1 MPTAR
6 QRFAVNSS
14 PNIPVNE
21 FPEKD
26 LRVANGGG
34 LMLPMA
40 IELNSAEK
48 SSWPSPQELVD
59 EIVNDINADPVDLL
73 SSGAGPGERRYL
85 EMLGPQYVRTLKE
98 LKQILEARFQRKPS
112 EVRVL
117 EVGSFLGVL
126 CFALRK
132 VGFQV
137 TAQDIPEF
145 QDNPRLQER
154 YRRAGIDCVAA
165 NLKRRHFPYPDAH
178 FDFVI
183 MCETL
188 EHLNFNPLPVIKEIN
203 RVMKPG
209 GLLYLTVPNQLSAGN
224 RLKILRGETIQASVG
239 QFYQQLDLRNN
250 MIVGLHWREYS
261 KTDLFELLEPMGFAI
276 RHHYF
281 YQEDKRYRYK
291 RLKFSFKDILGELF
305 PSLRPVN
312 VVLAEK
318 VAEDKHEFAET
329 DALT

>member
-1 MPTAR
+1 
-6 QRFAVNSS
+6 
-14 PNIPVNE
+14 
-21 FPEKD
+21 
-26 LRVANGGG
+26 
-34 LMLPMA
+34 MLPMSV
-40 IELNSAEK
+40 ELK
-48 SSWPSPQELVD
+48 SVGKTSWPPPQELVD
-59 EIVNDINADPVDLL
+59 EIIKDINADPVDLL

-85 EMLGPQYVRTLKE
+85 EMLGPHYVRTLKE
-98 LKQILEARFQRKPS
+98 LEEIITARSLPKPA

-117 EVGSFLGVL
+117 EIGSFLGVL

-145 QDNPRLQER
+145 QNNPRLQER
-154 YRRAGIDCVAA
+154 YRRAGIECVAA
-165 NLKRRHFPYPDAH
+165 NLKRRSFPYPDAH
-178 FDFVI
+178 FDFII

-203 RVMKPG
+203 RVLKPG

-224 RLKILRGETIQASVG
+224 RLRLLRGETIQASVK
-239 QFYQQLDLRNN
+239 QFYQQLDLRQN

-261 KTDLFELLEPMGFAI
+261 KADLFELLEPMGFAI
-276 RHHYF
+276 RRHYF

-291 RLKFSFKDILGELF
+291 RLKFSFKDVLGEFF

-318 VAEDKHEFAET
+318 VAEDQHTFDVT
-329 DALT
+329 DALS

>member
-1 MPTAR
+1 MPNLNQQMSA
-6 QRFAVNSS
+6 AS
-14 PNIPVNE
+14 PSEAQP
-21 FPEKD
+21 
-26 LRVANGGG
+26 
-34 LMLPMA
+34 
-40 IELNSAEK
+40 
-48 SSWPSPQELVD
+48 SWPATDELVR
-59 EIVNDINADPVDLL
+59 EIIAELNADPVDLL
-73 SSGAGPGERRYL
+73 STGAGPGERRYL
-85 EMLGPQYVRTLKE
+85 EILGTQYVRTLNE
-98 LKQILEARFQRKPS
+98 LKEILAARSDRKPA

-117 EVGSFLGVL
+117 EIGSFLGVV

-154 YRRAGIDCVAA
+154 YRQAGIDCVAA
-165 NLKRRHFPYPDAH
+165 NLKRHKFPYPDAH

-209 GLLYLTVPNQLSAGN
+209 GLFYLTVPNQLSAGN
-224 RLKILRGETIQASVG
+224 RLKLLRGQTIQASVG
-239 QFYQQLDLRNN
+239 QFYQQLDLKQN

-261 KTDLFELLEPMGFAI
+261 KADLFEVLEPMGFAV
-276 RHHYF
+276 RRHYF
-281 YQEDKRYRYK
+281 YQEDKSYRYK
-291 RLKFSFKDILGELF
+291 RLKFSFKDLLGEF
-305 PSLRPVN
+305 IPALRPVH

-318 VAEDKHEFAET
+318 VAEDQHQFAET
-329 DALT
+329 DALS

>member
-1 MPTAR
+1 M
-6 QRFAVNSS
+6 
-14 PNIPVNE
+14 
-21 FPEKD
+21 D
-26 LRVANGGG
+26 LRPRRRRG
-34 LMLPMA
+34 LMLPMSV
-40 IELNSAEK
+40 ELK
-48 SSWPSPQELVD
+48 SVGKASWPSPQELVD
-59 EIVNDINADPVDLL
+59 EIVKDINAAPVDLL
-73 SSGAGPGERRYL
+73 CSGAGPGERRYL
-85 EMLGPQYVRTLKE
+85 EMLGPHYVRTLKE
-98 LKQILEARFQRKPS
+98 LEGIISARSLPNPS

-117 EVGSFLGVL
+117 EIGSFLGVL

-145 QDNPRLQER
+145 QNNPRLQER
-154 YRRAGIDCVAA
+154 YRRAGIECVAA
-165 NLKRRHFPYPDAH
+165 NLKRRQFAYPDAH
-178 FDFVI
+178 FDLVI

-224 RLKILRGETIQASVG
+224 RLKLLRGQTIQASVE
-239 QFYQQLDLRNN
+239 QFYQQLDLRLN

-261 KTDLFELLEPMGFAI
+261 KADLFALLEPMGFAI
-276 RHHYF
+276 RRHYF

-291 RLKFSFKDILGELF
+291 RLKFSFKDVLGEFF
-305 PSLRPVN
+305 PSLRPIN

-318 VAEDKHEFAET
+318 VAEDKHEFGET
-329 DALT
+329 DALN

>member
-1 MPTAR
+1 MSADTAPAA
-6 QRFAVNSS
+6 QPSWLA
-14 PNIPVNE
+14 
-21 FPEKD
+21 PE
-26 LRVANGGG
+26 G
-34 LMLPMA
+34 LVREIIA
-40 IELNSAEK
+40 ELNA
-48 SSWPSPQELVD
+48 
-59 EIVNDINADPVDLL
+59 NPVDLL
-73 SSGAGPGERRYL
+73 STGGGAGERRYL

-98 LKQILEARFQRKPS
+98 LQGILAKRSPRPPA

-117 EVGSFLGVL
+117 EIGSFLGVV

-145 QDNPRLQER
+145 QNNPRLKER
-154 YRRAGIDCVAA
+154 YRQAGIDCVAA
-165 NLKRRHFPYPDAH
+165 NLKRHQFPHPDGH

-203 RVMKPG
+203 RVMKIG

-224 RLKILRGETIQASVG
+224 RLKMLRGQTIQAEVG
-239 QFYQQLDLRNN
+239 EFYRQLDLRQN

-261 KTDLFELLEPMGFAI
+261 KADLYELLEPMGFAI
-276 RHHYF
+276 RRHYF
-281 YQEDKRYRYK
+281 YQDDKRYRYK
-291 RLKFSFKDILGELF
+291 RLKFSLKDLLGEF
-305 PSLRPVN
+305 IPSLRPSN

-318 VAEDKHEFAET
+318 VAEDKHVFDVT
-329 DALT
+329 DALS

>member
-1 MPTAR
+1 M
-6 QRFAVNSS
+6 SKLG
-14 PNIPVNE
+14 
-21 FPEKD
+21 EKD
-26 LRVANGGG
+26 LPPASGRG
-34 LMLPMA
+34 LMLPMSS
-40 IELNSAEK
+40 ELKPVGK
-48 SSWPSPQELVD
+48 SSWPAPEELVRD
-59 EIVNDINADPVDLL
+59 IVSDINANPVDLL
-73 SSGAGPGERRYL
+73 SAVAGTGAGERRYL
-85 EMLGPQYVRTLKE
+85 EILSPQYVRTLKE
-98 LKQILEARFQRKPS
+98 LEQILAERSQRKPS

-117 EVGSFLGVL
+117 EIGSFLGVL

-145 QDNPRLQER
+145 QNNPRLQER
-154 YRRAGIDCVAA
+154 YQRAGIECVAA
-165 NLKRRHFPYPDAH
+165 NLKRHHFPYPDAH

-188 EHLNFNPLPVIKEIN
+188 EHLNFNPLPVVKEIN

-224 RLKILRGETIQASVG
+224 RLRLLRGETIQASVE
-239 QFYQQLDLRNN
+239 QFYQQLDLRQN

-261 KTDLFELLEPMGFAI
+261 KAELFELLEPMGFKI
-276 RHHYF
+276 RRHYF

-291 RLKFSFKDILGELF
+291 RLKFSFKDVLGEFF
-305 PSLRPVN
+305 PSLRPSN

-318 VAEDKHEFAET
+318 VAEDQHTFDVT

>member
-1 MPTAR
+1 
-6 QRFAVNSS
+6 
-14 PNIPVNE
+14 
-21 FPEKD
+21 
-26 LRVANGGG
+26 
-34 LMLPMA
+34 MLSM
-40 IELNSAEK
+40 SAESK
-48 SSWPSPQELVD
+48 LAGEIGWPSPQKLVD
-59 EIVNDINADPVDLL
+59 EIVSDINAAPVDLL
-73 SSGAGPGERRYL
+73 AVVPGTGAGERRYL
-85 EMLGPQYVRTLKE
+85 EMLSPQYVRTLKE
-98 LKQILEARFQRKPS
+98 LEQILAERSPRKPS

-117 EVGSFLGVL
+117 EIGSFLGVL

-145 QDNPRLQER
+145 QNNPRLQER
-154 YRRAGIDCVAA
+154 YRRAGIECVAA

-178 FDFVI
+178 FDLVI

-203 RVMKPG
+203 RVLKPG

-224 RLKILRGETIQASVG
+224 RLKLLRGQTIQASVE
-239 QFYQQLDLRNN
+239 QFYQQLDLRLN

-261 KTDLFELLEPMGFAI
+261 KADLFALLEPMGFAI
-276 RHHYF
+276 RRHYF

-291 RLKFSFKDILGELF
+291 RLQFSFKDVLGEFF
-305 PSLRPVN
+305 PSLRPIN

-318 VAEDKHEFAET
+318 VAEDKHEFGET
-329 DALT
+329 DALN

>member
-1 MPTAR
+1 MDLPTVR
-6 QRFAVNSS
+6 R
-14 PNIPVNE
+14 
-21 FPEKD
+21 
-26 LRVANGGG
+26 RG
-34 LMLPMA
+34 LMLPMSS
-40 IELNSAEK
+40 ESKPGGK
-48 SSWPSPQELVD
+48 SSWPPPQQLVHEIIGEL
-59 EIVNDINADPVDLL
+59 NADPVDLL
-73 SSGAGPGERRYL
+73 STGAGPGERRYL

-98 LKQILEARFQRKPS
+98 LQQILEARSQWTPS
-112 EVRVL
+112 GVRVL

-126 CFALRK
+126 CFALQK

-145 QDNPRLQER
+145 QNNPRLQAR
-154 YRRAGIDCVAA
+154 YRQAGIECVAT
-165 NLKRRHFPYPDAH
+165 NLKRYQFPYADAH

-224 RLKILRGETIQASVG
+224 RLKLLRGETIQASVE
-239 QFYQQLDLRNN
+239 QFYQQLDLRMN

-261 KTDLFELLEPMGFAI
+261 KADLFALLEPMGFKI
-276 RHHYF
+276 RRHYF

-291 RLKFSFKDILGELF
+291 RLKFSFKDLLGEFF

-318 VAEDKHEFAET
+318 VAEDKHAFDVT
-329 DALT
+329 DALS

>member
-1 MPTAR
+1 MSEPG
-6 QRFAVNSS
+6 
-14 PNIPVNE
+14 
-21 FPEKD
+21 EKD
-26 LRVANGGG
+26 LPASPGRG
-34 LMLPMA
+34 LMLPMSS
-40 IELNSAEK
+40 ESKPGGKSA
-48 SSWPSPQELVD
+48 WPSPQQLVHEIIGEL
-59 EIVNDINADPVDLL
+59 NADPVDLL
-73 SSGAGPGERRYL
+73 STGGAGPGEQRYL

-98 LKQILEARFQRKPS
+98 LQQILETQSQRKPS
-112 EVRVL
+112 DVRVL

-145 QDNPRLQER
+145 QNNPRLQER
-154 YRRAGIDCVAA
+154 YRRAGIKCVAA
-165 NLKRRHFPYPDAH
+165 NLKRHHFPYPDAH

-224 RLKILRGETIQASVG
+224 RLKLLRGETIQASVE
-239 QFYQQLDLRNN
+239 QFYQQLDLRMN

-261 KTDLFELLEPMGFAI
+261 KADLFELLEPMGFAI
-276 RHHYF
+276 RRHYF
-281 YQEDKRYRYK
+281 YQEDKSYRYK
-291 RLKFSFKDILGELF
+291 RLKFSFKDLLGEFF

-318 VAEDKHEFAET
+318 VVEDKHVFDET
-329 DALT
+329 DALN

>member
-1 MPTAR
+1 
-6 QRFAVNSS
+6 
-14 PNIPVNE
+14 
-21 FPEKD
+21 
-26 LRVANGGG
+26 
-34 LMLPMA
+34 
-40 IELNSAEK
+40 
-48 SSWPSPQELVD
+48 
-59 EIVNDINADPVDLL
+59 
-73 SSGAGPGERRYL
+73 
-85 EMLGPQYVRTLKE
+85 
-98 LKQILEARFQRKPS
+98 
-112 EVRVL
+112 
-117 EVGSFLGVL
+117 
-126 CFALRK
+126 

-145 QDNPRLQER
+145 QNNPRLQER
-154 YRRAGIDCVAA
+154 YRRAGIASVAA
-165 NLKRRHFPYPDAH
+165 NLKRHRFPYPDAH
-178 FDFVI
+178 FDLVI

-224 RLKILRGETIQASVG
+224 RLKLLRGETIQASVD
-239 QFYQQLDLRNN
+239 QFYQQLDLRLN

-261 KTDLFELLEPMGFAI
+261 KADLFDLLEPMGFKI
-276 RHHYF
+276 RRHYF

-291 RLKFSFKDILGELF
+291 QLKFSFKDLLGEFF

-318 VAEDKHEFAET
+318 VAEDNHKFDET

>member
-1 MPTAR
+1 M
-6 QRFAVNSS
+6 
-14 PNIPVNE
+14 
-21 FPEKD
+21 D
-26 LRVANGGG
+26 LRVSHRRG
-34 LMLPMA
+34 LMLSM
-40 IELNSAEK
+40 SAESKLAGK

-59 EIVNDINADPVDLL
+59 EIVKDINADPVDLL
-73 SSGAGPGERRYL
+73 SVVAGTGAGERRYL
-85 EMLGPQYVRTLKE
+85 EMLSPQYVRTLKE
-98 LKQILEARFQRKPS
+98 LEQILAERSPREPS

-117 EVGSFLGVL
+117 EIGSFLGVL

-145 QDNPRLQER
+145 QNNPRLQER
-154 YRRAGIDCVAA
+154 YRRAGIASVAA
-165 NLKRRHFPYPDAH
+165 NLKRHQFPYPEAH
-178 FDFVI
+178 FDLVI

-224 RLKILRGETIQASVG
+224 RLKLLRGKTIQASVE
-239 QFYQQLDLRNN
+239 QFYQQLDLRLN

-261 KTDLFELLEPMGFAI
+261 KADLFALLAPMGFAI
-276 RHHYF
+276 RSHYYF
-281 YQEDKRYRYK
+281 QENKRYRYK
-291 RLKFSFKDILGELF
+291 RLKFSLKDVLGEF
-305 PSLRPVN
+305 IPSLRPIN

-318 VAEDKHEFAET
+318 VAEDRHRFDET
-329 DALT
+329 DALS